1 MPPIAAPELHRLRN
15 HVDIVA
21 AIRDLD
27 LPNKNSEGEL
37 RFLCPRCG
45 EFRTAVNPATN
56 LGRCFRCEVNF
67 NPIDLVMAVDRVSF
81 LDAVRYLQRQFPPD
95 PPVPRHPRKA

>member
-1 MPPIAAPELHRLRN
+1 MPPVPALELRRLRN
-15 HVDIVA
+15 QIDLVA

-27 LPNKNSEGEL
+27 LPHRNRDGEL
-37 RFLCPRCG
+37 RFLCPRCS

-67 NPIDLVMAVDRVSF
+67 NPIDLVMIVERMNFLQAVDR
-81 LDAVRYLQRQFPPD
+81 LDDLLRD
-95 PPVPRHPRKA
+95 